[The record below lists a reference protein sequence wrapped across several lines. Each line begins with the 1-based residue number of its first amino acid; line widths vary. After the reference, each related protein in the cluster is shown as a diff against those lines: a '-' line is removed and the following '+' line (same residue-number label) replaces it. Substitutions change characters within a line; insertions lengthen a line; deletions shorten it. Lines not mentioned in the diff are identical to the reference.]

1 MLLHK
6 GLGQRQIPKEELTR
20 RALWFQEGRWAALLS
35 EAEGAAS
42 QPRPP
47 ATSPLQGQGDEQDL
61 ERRGERANSL
71 VHLGELSAA
80 RRIMVSEGLAPGS
93 ADTLRQLRARPQE
106 PYCELSDDVKH
117 FVPDVAFALSRP
129 LLTSNLKRARR
140 GAAAVPTGGTSEHL
154 KVLLDDESCMDLFAE
169 VSERLAQAKVP
180 GPVVQALRLGRM
192 VALRKSSGKVRGIV
206 TGDVFRRLVART
218 IAQQLS
224 EEFNTACSPFQ
235 YALSTRAGTECV
247 YHALRV
253 ITESRPTATVVSIDG
268 IGAFDHVSRQSMLGN
283 LMALPRANSALPFV
297 RQFYGEPSTY
307 IWQDMSGCVHEI
319 KQAEG

>member
-1 MLLHK
+1 M
-6 GLGQRQIPKEELTR
+6 
-20 RALWFQEGRWAALLS
+20 
-35 EAEGAAS
+35 
-42 QPRPP
+42 
-47 ATSPLQGQGDEQDL
+47 
-61 ERRGERANSL
+61 
-71 VHLGELSAA
+71 
-80 RRIMVSEGLAPGS
+80 
-93 ADTLRQLRARPQE
+93 
-106 PYCELSDDVKH
+106 
-117 FVPDVAFALSRP
+117 
-129 LLTSNLKRARR
+129 
-140 GAAAVPTGGTSEHL
+140 
-154 KVLLDDESCMDLFAE
+154 
-169 VSERLAQAKVP
+169 
-180 GPVVQALRLGRM
+180 QALRLGRM

-297 RQFYGEPSTY
+297 RQVYGEPSTY
-307 IWQDMSGCVHEI
+307 I
-319 KQAEG
+319 